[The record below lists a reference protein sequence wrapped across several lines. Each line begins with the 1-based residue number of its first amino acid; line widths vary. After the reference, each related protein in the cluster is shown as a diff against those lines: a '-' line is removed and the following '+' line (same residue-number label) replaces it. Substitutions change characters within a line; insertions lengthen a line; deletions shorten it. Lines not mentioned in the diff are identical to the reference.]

1 MVGISRNVNAL
12 ICAAFIARNGI
23 NLPNLVRRHR
33 LQSTV
38 HQQHLIEL
46 QISLGHTHGNQAEKE
61 KTKDTFSHVTERL
74 FCCILGLKPTL
85 FQWKRI

>member
-1 MVGISRNVNAL
+1 MGRICRYVNAL

-33 LQSTV
+33 LQSTI

-46 QISLGHTHGNQAEKE
+46 QIALGRAYGNQAKKE
-61 KTKDTFSHVTERL
+61 KTKDTFSHVRERL
-74 FCCILGLKPTL
+74 FCCILGLNPTL
-85 FQWKRI
+85 F